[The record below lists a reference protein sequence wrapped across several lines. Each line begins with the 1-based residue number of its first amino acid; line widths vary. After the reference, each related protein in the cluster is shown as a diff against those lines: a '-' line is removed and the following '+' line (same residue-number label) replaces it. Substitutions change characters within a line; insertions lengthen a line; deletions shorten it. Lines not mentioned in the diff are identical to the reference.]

1 MGIQIIQDSEEF
13 ESRID
18 SKLDRMR
25 NAIIT
30 ELKNEFKPKIPEEFL
45 TRNEVAQLLK
55 VNVNTVDRWSKEG
68 QLRRYGLGN
77 KIFFKRSEVEESI
90 QKIK

>member
-1 MGIQIIQDSEEF
+1 MDIQIIQDSEEF
-13 ESRID
+13 ENRID

-25 NAIIT
+25 NSIIT